1 MSNTPHTLQQEFP
14 GEEARLSRLK
24 GSDAH
29 FARLLE
35 DYDSLND
42 QVHRAESRID
52 TMSEQAE
59 TDLRRRRSQVKDEIA
74 RLLRAA

>member
-14 GEEARLSRLK
+14 GEEARLSQLK